1 MRRVIFVLI
10 FSFLSAYQAQ
20 VKPFDTYN
28 VTSSVAGKIL
38 EVKKDKEATFYK
50 GVLVKIDDKQDLID
64 LKNLNFQIKLTKEE
78 IKNQEEVVKKK
89 KAIYE
94 KYMRLKTKS
103 QEAKNLKFY
112 DYINAKNQL
121 ISLKSKL
128 SDLIAK
134 KDKLKDVI
142 DKKNIKVE
150 GYVESIKVKKGEYVS
165 PGKLIAIVDDLSKEK
180 LTIYVPIDRMENIKN
195 SRVYINGKKSNFKIY
210 KIWKTPDSK
219 FITSYKVELI
229 GNGLKVGEIVRVEL
243 KN

>member
-1 MRRVIFVLI
+1 MRGVIFVLI

-229 GNGLKVGEIVRVEL
+229 GSGLKVGEIVRVEL
-243 KN
+243 RN

>member
-1 MRRVIFVLI
+1 MRGVIFVLI

-243 KN
+243 RN

>member
-142 DKKNIKVE
+142 DKKNIKIE

-180 LTIYVPIDRMENIKN
+180 LTIYVPIDKMENIKN
-195 SRVYINGKKSNFKIY
+195 LRVYINGKESNFKIY

-243 KN
+243 RN